1 MIKTTPLFNS
11 HVNLGAKMVDFA
23 GFKMPIQYQ
32 GITTE
37 HLNVRNQVGIFD
49 VSHMGEFKIFG
60 KDSTKFLNYICSN
73 NIEKISIGKAQYN
86 LLMNPSGGII
96 DDLIVYRTAI
106 SEYMLVVNAANISKD
121 YDWIKKNI
129 NGFECE
135 IKNISD
141 EIGLISVQG
150 PNSTNLLNK
159 IFTGKNIHKLTRFC
173 FKNIGN
179 INGFKKDIIVSKT
192 GYTGSL
198 GYEIYIDNDDI
209 LLLWKQLLNLSD
221 KYKVMPVG
229 LGARDTLRLE
239 MGYCLYGNDIN
250 DDITPFEAN
259 LMWATNLNKNFIGKE
274 KLLHSIRNSEKR
286 MINFKIIERGIP
298 RSGYKIFN
306 KEKKNIGY
314 VTSGTFS
321 PTEKVGIGIGYVKSS
336 NNSNLFIKNRDK
348 YLSIKIIKLPI
359 RGQSI

>member
-1 MIKTTPLFNS
+1 MIKTTPLFSS

-37 HLNVRNQVGIFD
+37 HLNVRNHVGIFD
-49 VSHMGEFKIFG
+49 VSHMGEFKIYG

-86 LLMNPSGGII
+86 LLMNPNGGII
-96 DDLIVYRTAI
+96 DDLIIYKTAI

-129 NGFECE
+129 IGFECE

-141 EIGLISVQG
+141 DIGLISVQG
-150 PNSTNLLNK
+150 PNSTNLLNE
-159 IFTGKNIHKLTRFC
+159 IFLGQNIQNLTKFC
-173 FKNIGN
+173 FKTIRNIT
-179 INGFKKDIIVSKT
+179 GFKKDIIISQT

-198 GYEIYIDNDDI
+198 GYEIYVNNDDI
-209 LLLWKQLLNLSD
+209 VLLWQKLLNFSD

-250 DDITPFEAN
+250 DHTTPFEAS
-259 LMWATNLNKNFIGKE
+259 LMWATNLNKNFIGKQ
-274 KLLHSIRNSEKR
+274 KLLHSIKNSKKR
-286 MINFKIIERGIP
+286 MINFKMIERGIP
-298 RSGYKIFN
+298 RNGYKIFDQ
-306 KEKKNIGY
+306 EKKNIGY
-314 VTSGTFS
+314 VTSGTYS
-321 PTEKVGIGIGYVKSS
+321 PTEKIGIGIGYIENRD
-336 NNSNLFIKNRDK
+336 NNSLFVKNRDK
-348 YLSIKIIKLPI
+348 YLGIKTIKLPI
-359 RGQSI
+359 HG

>member
-1 MIKTTPLFNS
+1 MIKTTHLFNS

-129 NGFECE
+129 DGFECE

-159 IFTGKNIHKLTRFC
+159 IFTGKNIHDLTRFC

-209 LLLWKQLLNLSD
+209 HLLWKQLLNLSD

-286 MINFKIIERGIP
+286 MINFKMIERGIP
-298 RSGYKIFN
+298 RSGYKIYN
-306 KEKKNIGY
+306 QEKKNIGY

>member
-1 MIKTTPLFNS
+1 
-11 HVNLGAKMVDFA
+11 MVDFA

-129 NGFECE
+129 NCFECE

-159 IFTGKNIHKLTRFC
+159 IFTGKNIHELTRFC

-286 MINFKIIERGIP
+286 MINFKMIERGIP

-306 KEKKNIGY
+306 QEKKNIGY

-359 RGQSI
+359 RGQSIWV

>member
-1 MIKTTPLFNS
+1 
-11 HVNLGAKMVDFA
+11 MVDFA

-129 NGFECE
+129 NSFECE

-141 EIGLISVQG
+141 EMGLISVQG

-159 IFTGKNIHKLTRFC
+159 IFTGKNIHDLTRFC

-286 MINFKIIERGIP
+286 MINFKMIERGIP

-306 KEKKNIGY
+306 QEKKNIGY

-359 RGQSI
+359 RGQSIWV

>member
-1 MIKTTPLFNS
+1 
-11 HVNLGAKMVDFA
+11 MVDFA

-129 NGFECE
+129 DGFECE

-159 IFTGKNIHKLTRFC
+159 IFTGKNIHDLTRFC

-209 LLLWKQLLNLSD
+209 HLLWKQLLNLSD

-286 MINFKIIERGIP
+286 MINFKMIERGIP

-306 KEKKNIGY
+306 QEKKNIGY

>member
-129 NGFECE
+129 DGFECE

-159 IFTGKNIHKLTRFC
+159 IFTGKNIHDLTRFC

-179 INGFKKDIIVSKT
+179 INGFKKNIIVSKT

-286 MINFKIIERGIP
+286 MINFKMIERGIP

-306 KEKKNIGY
+306 QEKKNIGY

-321 PTEKVGIGIGYVKSS
+321 PTEKIGIGIGYVKSS

>member
-1 MIKTTPLFNS
+1 
-11 HVNLGAKMVDFA
+11 MVDFA

-129 NGFECE
+129 DGFECE

-159 IFTGKNIHKLTRFC
+159 IFTGKNIHDLTRFC

-209 LLLWKQLLNLSD
+209 HLLWKQLLNLSD

-286 MINFKIIERGIP
+286 MINFKMIERGIP
-298 RSGYKIFN
+298 RSGYKIYN
-306 KEKKNIGY
+306 QEKKNIGY

-359 RGQSI
+359 RGQSIWV

>member
-1 MIKTTPLFNS
+1 
-11 HVNLGAKMVDFA
+11 MVDFA

-129 NGFECE
+129 DGFECE

-159 IFTGKNIHKLTRFC
+159 IFTGKNIHDLTRFC

-209 LLLWKQLLNLSD
+209 HLLWKQLLNLSD

-286 MINFKIIERGIP
+286 MINFKMIERGIP
-298 RSGYKIFN
+298 RSGYKIYN
-306 KEKKNIGY
+306 QEKKNIGY

>member
-129 NGFECE
+129 DGFECE

-159 IFTGKNIHKLTRFC
+159 IFTGKNIHNLTRFC

-286 MINFKIIERGIP
+286 MINFKMIERGIP

-306 KEKKNIGY
+306 QEKKNIGY

-321 PTEKVGIGIGYVKSS
+321 PTEKIGIGIGYVKSS

>member
-1 MIKTTPLFNS
+1 
-11 HVNLGAKMVDFA
+11 MVDFA

-129 NGFECE
+129 DGFECE

-159 IFTGKNIHKLTRFC
+159 IFTGKNIHDLTRFC

-286 MINFKIIERGIP
+286 MINFKMIERGIP
-298 RSGYKIFN
+298 RSGYKIYN
-306 KEKKNIGY
+306 QEKKNIGY

-359 RGQSI
+359 RGQSIWV

>member
-1 MIKTTPLFNS
+1 
-11 HVNLGAKMVDFA
+11 MVDFA

-129 NGFECE
+129 DGFECE

-159 IFTGKNIHKLTRFC
+159 IFTGKNIHDLTRFC

-209 LLLWKQLLNLSD
+209 HLLWKQLLNLSD

-286 MINFKIIERGIP
+286 MINFKMIERGIP

-306 KEKKNIGY
+306 QEKKNIGY

-359 RGQSI
+359 RGQSIWV

>member
-1 MIKTTPLFNS
+1 MIKTTHLFNS

-129 NGFECE
+129 DGFECE

-159 IFTGKNIHKLTRFC
+159 IFTGKNIHDLTRFC

-209 LLLWKQLLNLSD
+209 HLLWKQLLNLSD

-286 MINFKIIERGIP
+286 MINFKMIERGIP

-306 KEKKNIGY
+306 QEKKNIGY

>member
-32 GITTE
+32 GITSE
-37 HLNVRNQVGIFD
+37 HLNVRNHVGIFD
-49 VSHMGEFKIFG
+49 VSHMGEFKIYG

-73 NIEKISIGKAQYN
+73 NIEKISIEKAQYN
-86 LLMNPSGGII
+86 LLMNPNGGVI
-96 DDLIVYRTAI
+96 DDLIVYKTAI

-141 EIGLISVQG
+141 DIGLISVQG
-150 PNSTNLLNK
+150 PNSTNLLDE
-159 IFTGKNIHKLTRFC
+159 IFSGQNIHNLTRFS
-173 FKNIGN
+173 FKTIRNIT
-179 INGFKKDIIVSKT
+179 GFKKDIIISQT
-192 GYTGSL
+192 GYTGSI
-198 GYEIYIDNDDI
+198 GYEIYVSNDDI
-209 LLLWKQLLNLSD
+209 VLLWEKLLNFSD

-250 DDITPFEAN
+250 DDTTPFEAN
-259 LMWATNLNKNFIGKE
+259 LMWATNLNKNFIGKQ
-274 KLLHSIRNSEKR
+274 KLLHSIENSKKR
-286 MINFKIIERGIP
+286 MINFKMIERGIP
-298 RSGYKIFN
+298 RNGYKIFDQ
-306 KEKKNIGY
+306 EKKNIGY
-314 VTSGTFS
+314 VTSGTYS
-321 PTEKVGIGIGYVKSS
+321 PTQKIGIGIGYIENKD
-336 NNSNLFIKNRDK
+336 NNSLFVKNRDR
-348 YLSIKIIKLPI
+348 YLGIKIIKLPI
-359 RGQSI
+359 HG